1 MVDKD
6 ADIVAA
12 QSEGQFTKAYDYDLI
27 VIGAGSGGV
36 RAGRIAAGYGARVAV
51 IEGDRPGG
59 TCVIRG
65 CVPKKL
71 LVYGASFAG
80 EAEDAAGFGWQIE
93 GLSHSWS
100 DLIAAKDKE
109 TARLEGVYRT
119 LLKNAGADLI
129 EGWGHL
135 KGPHE
140 VEVGDTI
147 YTAKRILIAVGG
159 QPSTPDV
166 PGLAEYAITSNEA
179 LDLHKRPDHIVIY
192 GSGYIA
198 LEFAG
203 IFRAFGSK
211 VDLIYR
217 ADLPL
222 RGFDMDVR
230 EHIAEALRDRGINLI
245 SGRTIA
251 EVKKTAEGHV
261 VTLDDG
267 SVLSPDE
274 VMAATGRA
282 PNINGLGL
290 EAAAIE
296 TNARG
301 AIKVDE
307 WSQTSAASVFAVG
320 DVTDRINLTPVAIA
334 EGHAFADTI
343 YGDMPRAVTYDAVP
357 SAVFSQPNIASVG
370 LSQEQAEEVYGR
382 VQIFESRFRA
392 MKNTL
397 SGRPEKT
404 YMKLIVDADTQ
415 KILGVHMVGPDAAEI
430 MQGMA
435 IAVKMGARKSDFD
448 AVIGIHPSAAEEF
461 VTMRT
466 PRA

>member
-1 MVDKD
+1 MT
-6 ADIVAA
+6 
-12 QSEGQFTKAYDYDLI
+12 SQFDFDLI

-80 EAEDAAGFGWQIE
+80 EAEDAAGFGWQME
-93 GLSHSWS
+93 GLSHSWPR
-100 DLIAAKDKE
+100 LIAAKDKE
-109 TARLEGVYRT
+109 IDRLEGIYRN
-119 LLKNAGADLI
+119 LLKNAGATLI
-129 EGWGHL
+129 EGWG
-135 KGPHE
+135 KITGPNS
-140 VEVGDTI
+140 VSVGTDS
-147 YTAKRILIAVGG
+147 YTAQRILIATGG
-159 QPSTPDV
+159 RPSAPPV
-166 PGLAEYAITSNEA
+166 PGLDEFAISSNEA
-179 LDLHKRPDHIVIY
+179 LDLKQRPNHILVY

-203 IFRAFGSK
+203 IFAGFGSR
-211 VDLIYR
+211 VDLVYR

-222 RGFDMDVR
+222 RGFDEDVR
-230 EHIAEALRDRGINLI
+230 RHIAEALTDRGINLI
-245 SGRTIA
+245 SGRTIT
-251 EVKKTAEGHV
+251 EVKQTDTAYEV
-261 VTLDDG
+261 VLDDG
-267 SVLSPDE
+267 HILIPDK
-274 VMAATGRA
+274 VMAATGRR
-282 PNINGLGL
+282 PNIEGLGL
-290 EAAAIE
+290 QEAGIK
-296 TNARG
+296 TNERG
-301 AIKVDE
+301 AVMVDE
-307 WSQTSAASVFAVG
+307 WSQTSIASIYAVG

-334 EGHAFADTI
+334 EGHAFADTH
-343 YGDMPRAVTYDAVP
+343 YGGIARHIGYDNVP

-370 LSQEQAEEVYGR
+370 LTEQQALSEYGEID
-382 VQIFESRFRA
+382 VFESRFRA

-404 YMKLIVDADTQ
+404 YMKLIVAKDSQ
-415 KILGVHMVGPDAAEI
+415 KVIGVHMVGPDAAEI

-466 PRA
+466 PRP